1 MSDIRWEK
9 TVTVSAL
16 REAGGLLAHA
26 LGGLEL
32 AIYAV
37 DSQIYAT
44 ADVCTHGGG
53 RLSQGYL
60 EGHLIECPLH
70 QGLFDIRTG
79 AVAGPPCTRVV
90 QTFPVRVEQ
99 DVVLIGLVPNAPK
112 PG

>member
-1 MSDIRWEK
+1 MSELRWEK
-9 TVTVSAL
+9 AVTVHAL
-16 REAGGLLAHA
+16 REAGGLLAHVM
-26 LGGLEL
+26 ESFKL

-37 DSQIYAT
+37 DDEIYAT

-79 AVAGPPCTRVV
+79 AVAGPPCTRAVR
-90 QTFPVRVEQ
+90 TFPVRVEE
-99 DVVLIGLVPNAPK
+99 DVILIGLPPSAPEAD
-112 PG
+112 